1 MNGLVHGLR
10 LPYVGLGQ
18 SCEATGFDGFCGGHV
33 RILVGDIGGTNSRFA
48 VYDGSSIGRLE
59 LYLNTDVEQIDDLVA
74 DLVNR
79 NPDVAGVS
87 IGIAGPVQDQTVRMI
102 NFDWT
107 LSGTNLSH
115 RLDKPVLLLNDFH
128 AQAYAVPHLSP
139 KSWISLDEI
148 PQPERR
154 NIAVIGAGTGLG
166 EAMCVWTGEDWFPV
180 AGEGSHVRF
189 GPKDER
195 QIQVLIKL
203 LERWPDHVSVERIV
217 SGPGIINVY
226 DVLRGDMASHPLV
239 SDSDNPAAAISKLAL
254 EKSCPIAIETIDMFV
269 DVLADEAASLALK
282 CAAGSVYISG
292 GIPPKILPIVKARF
306 RDAFH
311 RKGRYRNYMQG
322 VPIRIVTEPYLG
334 LMGAGIA
341 ARARWN

>member
-1 MNGLVHGLR
+1 M
-10 LPYVGLGQ
+10 
-18 SCEATGFDGFCGGHV
+18 

-48 VYDGSSIGRLE
+48 VYDGSSIRRLD
-59 LYLNTDVEQIDDLVA
+59 LYLNTDVDNIEDLVVDIVA
-74 DLVNR
+74 R
-79 NPDVAGVS
+79 NPDLSGVS
-87 IGIAGPVQDQTVRMI
+87 IGVAGPVQDQQVKML

-107 LSGTNLSH
+107 LSGDALSQRIH
-115 RLDKPVLLLNDFH
+115 MPVLLLNDFH
-128 AQAYAVPHLSP
+128 AQAYAVPHLS
-139 KSWISLDEI
+139 SDAWIALDEI

-166 EAMCVWTGEDWFPV
+166 EAMCIWTGESWFPV

-226 DVLRGDMASHPLV
+226 DVLRGDKEPHARV
-239 SDSDNPAAAISKLAL
+239 SNSNNRAAAISQLAL
-254 EKSCPIAIETIDMFV
+254 ERACSIAVETIDMFV

-292 GIPPKILPIVKARF
+292 GIPPKILPIVKSRF
-306 RDAFH
+306 RNAFH

-334 LMGAGIA
+334 LLGAGFAGLSTWFDGASDEI
-341 ARARWN
+341 RRPRLRSF